1 MEFCKSKNWN
11 MIRDGNDPDT
21 EDNKIVKTA
30 QDSTKDMTVSNSQTN
45 KRKGRYMTNSTAKN
59 IKEIAINSTKRL
71 IYESMFVQL
80 LRATLHKDVLKP
92 RNI

>member
-1 MEFCKSKNWN
+1 MEFCKSKNGN

-30 QDSTKDMTVSNSQTN
+30 QDSTKDMKVSNSQTN

-71 IYESMFVQL
+71 IYESMFVQ
-80 LRATLHKDVLKP
+80 
-92 RNI
+92 